1 MFKYSL
7 ELVVFIC
14 GAAVMILEMVG
25 SRMMAPYLGTSII
38 VWTSLIGIILG
49 FLSLGYWLGGKLAD
63 IKPSY
68 RIFSLVILL
77 SSLFVLLMIFI
88 QAPILE
94 LIQSLF
100 SNIYLGTVFSA
111 LFLFAIPSTLL
122 GIVSPYAA
130 RLKIKSLDRSGEAV
144 GSLYAL
150 STLGSIVGTFAAG
163 FVLIPF
169 MGTVKIL
176 YFISIS
182 LLVSSL
188 LAYSGHLLKFKI
200 AAIVSIL
207 IFSFFPYSQF
217 GNKVIADIDSKYS
230 RILLKKDTH
239 GKTQEPILKLSID
252 PFGDQS
258 AMFLDEKK
266 RGELVFKYSEFYDL
280 ADYFRKDLD
289 HSLLLGGAAYSYPKH
304 YLKTYPDSKLDVVE
318 IDPEMTRIAKKYFH
332 LQESPRLN
340 IYHQDGR
347 VFLNNTD
354 QKYDAI
360 FVDAYS
366 SSLSAPYQL
375 TTQEA
380 VAEMYEHLNDNGV
393 VLANVIS
400 SISGKMGKFLRA
412 EYWTYKSVFPQV
424 YLFPVD
430 NKNRGD
436 IFQNIV
442 IMAIKSDRK
451 LDLDTSNPKFRE
463 YLDHL
468 WQKRVEKDVPIMTD
482 EHAPA
487 EYYILE
493 RFDYGL

>member
-182 LLVSSL
+182 LLASSL

-200 AAIVSIL
+200 AAITLIL
-207 IFSFFPYSQF
+207 LFSFFPYSQF
-217 GNKVIADIDSKYS
+217 GNKVVADIDSRYS
-230 RILLKKDTH
+230 RILLEKDTH
-239 GKTQEPILKLSID
+239 SKTREPILKLSTG

-258 AMFLDEKK
+258 AMFLDEDK
-266 RGELVFKYSEFYDL
+266 RGELVFKYSEFYSL
-280 ADYFRKDLD
+280 ADYFQKDLD
-289 HSLLLGGAAYSYPKH
+289 HSLVLG
-304 YLKTYPDSKLDVVE
+304 
-318 IDPEMTRIAKKYFH
+318 
-332 LQESPRLN
+332 
-340 IYHQDGR
+340 
-347 VFLNNTD
+347 
-354 QKYDAI
+354 
-360 FVDAYS
+360 
-366 SSLSAPYQL
+366 
-375 TTQEA
+375 
-380 VAEMYEHLNDNGV
+380 
-393 VLANVIS
+393 
-400 SISGKMGKFLRA
+400 
-412 EYWTYKSVFPQV
+412 
-424 YLFPVD
+424 
-430 NKNRGD
+430 
-436 IFQNIV
+436 
-442 IMAIKSDRK
+442 
-451 LDLDTSNPKFRE
+451 
-463 YLDHL
+463 
-468 WQKRVEKDVPIMTD
+468 
-482 EHAPA
+482 
-487 EYYILE
+487 
-493 RFDYGL
+493 